1 MVHTQSIITYETYNI
16 LVRII
21 GRSNFIIMKKVI
33 LMDRQTVKTLKWIS
47 GGFEAFLGIPIIGGS
62 VVLGFGW
69 TPLVIMLAF
78 HILVVI
84 FSKKVGVKV
93 TGNIIGIVTSVIGW
107 IPIVGMFMH
116 IISAIFILLDAASK
130 DKNPDIIEMSK

>member
-1 MVHTQSIITYETYNI
+1 MN
-16 LVRII
+16 
-21 GRSNFIIMKKVI
+21 
-33 LMDRQTVKTLKWIS
+33 RQTVKTLKWIS
-47 GGFEAFLGIPIIGGS
+47 GGLEAFLGIPIIGGS

-69 TPLVIMLAF
+69 TPLIIMLAS
-78 HILVVI
+78 HILVVV
-84 FSKKVGVKV
+84 FSKKVGVRA
-93 TGNIIGIVTSVIGW
+93 TGNILGIITSVIGW